1 MRYFNVEQHKEPKN
15 MFSKERKVDIS
26 ALEKTAKEITEKEDI
41 QIGEL
46 GEERTFVSGT
56 KHWRIEWA
64 EIFGERFEVGH
75 KVSFFD
81 EDDNETFIGII
92 DWMIVTEQGDVEV
105 SIANTPLYRVDLES
119 IKHVR

>member
-1 MRYFNVEQHKEPKN
+1 MKLKNENV
-15 MFSKERKVDIS
+15 
-26 ALEKTAKEITEKEDI
+26 

-56 KHWRIEWA
+56 KNWRIEWA
-64 EIFGERFEVGH
+64 EIFEERFTVGD

-81 EDDNETFIGII
+81 EDDHETFTGII

-105 SIANTPLYRVDLES
+105 SISDTPLGRVDLES
-119 IKHVR
+119 IEHVR

>member
-1 MRYFNVEQHKEPKN
+1 MKLKN
-15 MFSKERKVDIS
+15 
-26 ALEKTAKEITEKEDI
+26 EDI

-56 KHWRIEWA
+56 KNWRIDWA

-81 EDDNETFIGII
+81 EDDHETFVGII
-92 DWMIVTEQGDVEV
+92 DWMIVTEEGDVEV
-105 SIANTPLYRVDLES
+105 SIANTPLGRVGLES
-119 IKHVR
+119 IEHVR